1 MRAALVTMLRDHG
14 LIRTEPVAAAMGE
27 IPRHV
32 FLPDFS
38 LDDAYQDD
46 AVATKFDDAGFA
58 ISAASQPAVVAMMLE
73 QLDVRPGHR
82 VLEIGAGTGYNAAL
96 LGYLTGPTGHVTT
109 IDVDADLV
117 EGAAAHLASAD
128 VENVTAVLA
137 DGALGYPDRAPYDR
151 IIATV
156 GAGDL
161 PPAWLDQVRP
171 DGIVVLPLRLRGSVS
186 CSIAFERDRD
196 ADHDHDHDH
205 DHDRDHDGTWHSSSI
220 EMCMFM
226 PLRGIA
232 DDARRVIALT
242 EDELVTVQVHQDQQV
257 DPEVLAQV
265 LDHSPTEVL
274 TGVVFKPGEFLASLD
289 LWLACALP
297 GGLSRMRATGT
308 AVESGLVRPQFF
320 WGGMAAVEDGSIAYL
335 TMRDTGISTDK
346 QVHEIAVI
354 GHGPRGGDLAERTA
368 AQIRTWDHEHRS
380 RFPTFRIAQGAAR
393 EQLTGQF
400 VIDKPA
406 TRIAVTWA

>member
-1 MRAALVTMLRDHG
+1 MRVALVAMLREHG
-14 LIRTEPVAAAMGE
+14 LIRTEPVAAAISE

-38 LDDAYQDD
+38 LDEAYQDD
-46 AVATKFDDAGFA
+46 AVVTKFDDKGIA

-73 QLDVRPGHR
+73 QLDVQPGHR
-82 VLEIGAGTGYNAAL
+82 VMEIGAGTGYNAAL

-117 EGAAAHLASAD
+117 EGAEAHLASAGI
-128 VENVTAVLA
+128 ENVTAVLA
-137 DGALGYPDRAPYDR
+137 DGALGHPDGAPYDR

-156 GAGDL
+156 GAGDV
-161 PPAWLDQVRP
+161 PPTWLEQLRP

-196 ADHDHDHDH
+196 
-205 DHDRDHDGTWHSSSI
+205 GTWQSSST

-242 EDELVTVQVHQDQQV
+242 EDELVTVQIHQDQQV
-257 DPEVLAQV
+257 DPEGLARA
-265 LDHSPTEVL
+265 LDHSATEVF
-274 TGVVFKPGEFLASLD
+274 TGVVFRSGEFLASLD

-297 GGLSRMRATGT
+297 SGLSRMHARGP

-320 WGGMAAVEDGSIAYL
+320 WGGMTAVEDSSIAYL
-335 TMRDTGISTDK
+335 TLRGAEVSANR
-346 QVHEIAVI
+346 QVHEVSVI
-354 GHGPRGGDLAERTA
+354 GHGPHGGDLAERTA
-368 AQIRTWDHEHRS
+368 EQIRTWDREHRS
-380 RFPTFRIAQGAAR
+380 RFPTFRIAQGADR
-393 EQLTGQF
+393 ERLTGQF

-406 TRIAVTWA
+406 TRIAVTWS